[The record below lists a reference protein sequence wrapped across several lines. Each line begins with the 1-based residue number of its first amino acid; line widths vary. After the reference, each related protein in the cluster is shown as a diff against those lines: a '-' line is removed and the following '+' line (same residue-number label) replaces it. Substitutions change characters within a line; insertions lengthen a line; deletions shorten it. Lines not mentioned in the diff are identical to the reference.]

1 MMLLTLT
8 GCFGSGGSGGAG
20 PAQDTDR
27 ATAGRRSDAARQY
40 PLDSLPT
47 AVIQAKG
54 QDVHVWLA
62 QEFDAQRPHV
72 VEEGLMHV
80 PPEEIGDAQGML
92 FVFSE
97 ERLRGFWM
105 LNTITPLD
113 IAFARWDGTVVK
125 TWQMPPRTLRT
136 FSSIEPAMFALEMKQ
151 GAFAHL
157 GLQEGDRLT
166 IPDAV
171 FKTQP

>member
-47 AVIQAKG
+47 AVIQLKG
-54 QDVHVWLA
+54 QDVQVWLA
-62 QEFDAQRPHV
+62 QEFDAQRPHA

-80 PPEEIGDAQGML
+80 PPEEIGARRACCSSSRGAAPRILDA
-92 FVFSE
+92 E
-97 ERLRGFWM
+97 HHHAARHRLR
-105 LNTITPLD
+105 PLGRHGRQNL
-113 IAFARWDGTVVK
+113 ANAAA
-125 TWQMPPRTLRT
+125 TLRT
-136 FSSIEPAMFALEMKQ
+136 FSSIEPAMFALEMKK
-151 GAFAHL
+151 AFAL